1 MRAKIERS
9 KTMKFLIKKTP
20 DNFIKSVND
29 EISSILNRHFN
40 SFYPDY
46 DYANETDSLIIP
58 VEVRDKNNEYDIR
71 AELPGVDKKD
81 LDISL
86 NDGFLTISA
95 TKTEE
100 KNEDEKTYKKSEF
113 SYGVFSRTI
122 QLPQE
127 VDTEKIDAK
136 LDNGVLR
143 IVAPKLNKDK
153 EAVKK
158 ICVK

>member
-1 MRAKIERS
+1 
-9 KTMKFLIKKTP
+9 MKLLIKKTP

-29 EISSILNRHFN
+29 EISSILNRRFN

-46 DYANETDSLIIP
+46 DYESETDNLVMP

-71 AELPGVDKKD
+71 AELPGVSKND

-86 NDGFLTISA
+86 NDGYLTITA

-122 QLPQE
+122 QLSQD
-127 VDTEKIDAK
+127 VDADKIDAK
-136 LDNGVLR
+136 LENGVLK
-143 IVAPKLNKDK
+143 IIAPKLNKEK
-153 EAVKK
+153 ETVRKISVK
-158 ICVK
+158 